1 MMENLRKENAN
12 ETNINIGMN
21 ERWLHLAGGAALL
34 ALGAARGGLWRWVFT
49 AIGGTLLYQGVTGHS
64 PMYQMAGVNTAL
76 KTGTRN
82 AAVPQEQGIHVT
94 RAITINKPVEEM
106 YAYWRNFENL
116 PRIMHHVE
124 SVRVLDDKRSH
135 WKVKAPAGMSVEWDA
150 EIVNEERNKVIGWR
164 SLPDAQIPNAGSVRF
179 NPSYDGRSTELQ
191 VQLEYV
197 PPAGEIGAAIAK
209 LFGKEPSV
217 QVDEDLRRFKQTMEA
232 GEVASTAGQSVGA
245 KNGDWSV
252 SRMGQ

>member
-1 MMENLRKENAN
+1 MMENLRKENAS

-34 ALGAARGGLWRWVFT
+34 ALGAVRGGMWRWVFT
-49 AIGGTLLYQGVTGHS
+49 AVGGTLLYQGVTGHS
-64 PMYQMAGVNTAL
+64 PMYQVMGMNTAL

-82 AAVPQEQGIHVT
+82 AAVPQEQGIHIT
-94 RAITINKPVEEM
+94 RSITINKPVEEL

-124 SVRVLDDKRSH
+124 AVRVLDDKRSH
-135 WKVKAPAGMSVEWDA
+135 WKVKAPAGLSVEWDA
-150 EIVNEERNKVIGWR
+150 QIVNEERNRVIGWR

-179 NPSYDGRSTELQ
+179 NEANGGRGTELI

-217 QVDEDLRRFKQTMEA
+217 QIDEDLRRFKQLMEA
-232 GEVASTAGQSVGA
+232 GEIATTSGQSMGVT
-245 KNGDWSV
+245 NGNWPAS
-252 SRMGQ
+252 

>member
-1 MMENLRKENAN
+1 MENLRKSNAI
-12 ETNINIGMN
+12 ETNVNISQN
-21 ERWLHLAGGAALL
+21 ERWLQLAGGAALL
-34 ALGAARGGLWRWVFT
+34 ALGATRGGVMRWVLT
-49 AIGGTLLYQGVTGHS
+49 AIGGTLLYQSITGHS
-64 PMYQMAGVNTAL
+64 PIYQMAGMNTAL

-82 AAVPQEQGIHVT
+82 AAVPQQQGIHVT
-94 RAITINKPVEEM
+94 RSITINRPVDEL

-124 SVRVLDDKRSH
+124 SVRVLDDRRSH

-179 NPSYDGRSTELQ
+179 TESYDGRGTQLT

-197 PPAGEIGAAIAK
+197 PPAGEIGAAIAR
-209 LFGKEPSV
+209 LFGKEPSL
-217 QVDEDLRRFKQTMEA
+217 QIDEDLRRFKQLMEA
-232 GEVASTAGQSVGA
+232 GEVASTSGQSMGA
-245 KNGDWSV
+245 ANGDWSA
-252 SRMGQ
+252 SRAGQ

>member
-1 MMENLRKENAN
+1 MEHLKKENALD
-12 ETNINIGMN
+12 TNINIGQN

-34 ALGAARGGLWRWVFT
+34 ALGAVRGGFMRWVLT

-64 PMYQMAGVNTAL
+64 PMYQMMGMNTAL

-82 AAVPQEQGIHVT
+82 AAVPQQQGIHVT
-94 RAITINKPVEEM
+94 RVITINRPIEEL

-179 NPSYDGRSTELQ
+179 NEAYGGRGTELT

-217 QVDEDLRRFKQTMEA
+217 QIDEDLRRFKQMMEA
-232 GEVASTAGQSVGA
+232 GEMASTAGQSMSA
-245 KNGDWSV
+245 SNGNWSAP
-252 SRMGQ
+252 SMGQ